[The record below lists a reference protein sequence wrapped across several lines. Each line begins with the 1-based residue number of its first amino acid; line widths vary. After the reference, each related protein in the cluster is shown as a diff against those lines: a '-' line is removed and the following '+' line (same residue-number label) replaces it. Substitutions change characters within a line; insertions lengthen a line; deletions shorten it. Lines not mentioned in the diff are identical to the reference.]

1 MALTQP
7 FVEFKLERLLSA
19 YEHDVEINLSESGVQ
34 PLTTRELLALQGG
47 DVDAALAAL
56 ADTALGYPEA
66 NGSLELRRAIAAWYP
81 GATAANVLVTVGAIQ
96 ANFTSLLTVTDPGDL
111 IAVMQ
116 PNYQQFWGLAQNL
129 GRTMNTFS
137 LKQHRDWALDFDEL
151 QDAVAPQTRF
161 VAVVNP
167 NNPTGRI
174 LRAEERARIVAGA
187 ERTGAWLLADEVYA
201 GAERATDEFTPSFY
215 GEYDKVLAVGS
226 MSKAYGLPG
235 LRIGWVV
242 GPEET
247 IARMWAWQDY
257 ITICATRLGNRL
269 AAVALSPRCGR
280 SSWRARGAT
289 CGAASTSWR
298 AGPPRRDDVEVL
310 PPDAAAVCFVGTP
323 RRSTRPSS
331 SCACCGRRA
340 PSSRRATCSAST
352 AICASASACPR
363 STWPRDWRASASCS
377 TVSSSGSIQSV
388 PRPGVIEARLRR
400 ARSRALSGSGLIEA
414 CRDALADGGAVALP
428 YGGNFGPTA
437 LRRRLAE
444 RLTALE
450 GAATGLDETL
460 VSGGNSQAL
469 DHLVTMFCR
478 PGDVVLVERPT
489 YSLALGIFRDHPV
502 AIEALPFDD
511 EGLDVDALER
521 RLVMARATDR
531 PVRLLYTIPTFHNPT
546 GISLAAARRQRLV
559 EVAAAHG
566 LLVVEDD
573 VYRELWYDAPAPPS
587 LWSTRGARHGRAPAA
602 RLPRRSPP
610 GCAWAGST
618 PRPSRSRT
626 SRRAA

>member
-19 YEHDVEINLSESGVQ
+19 YEHDVEIDLSQSGVQ

-56 ADTALGYPEA
+56 ADTGLGYPEA

-81 GATAANVLVTVGAIQ
+81 GATEANVLVTVGAIQ

-137 LKQHRDWALDFDEL
+137 LKQHRDWALDLDEL

-174 LRAEERARIVAGA
+174 LHAEERARIIAGA

-215 GEYDKVLAVGS
+215 GQYDKVLAVGS

-242 GPEET
+242 GPEEA

-269 AAVALSPRCGR
+269 AAVALSPAVRPQIL
-280 SSWRARGAT
+280 ARTRGYVRRGFDVVA
-289 CGAASTSWR
+289 GWAA
-298 AGPPRRDDVEVL
+298 ARDDVEVL
-310 PPDAAAVCFVGTP
+310 APDAAAVCFV
-323 RRSTRPSS
+323 RYAEKVNSTELVMRLLREKSTFV
-331 SCACCGRRA
+331 A
-340 PSSRRATCSAST
+340 PG
-352 AICASASACPR
+352 
-363 STWPRDWRASASCS
+363 D
-377 TVSSSGSIQSV
+377 
-388 PRPGVIEARLRR
+388 L
-400 ARSRALSGSGLIEA
+400 
-414 CRDALADGGAVALP
+414 
-428 YGGNFGPTA
+428 F
-437 LRRRLAE
+437 
-444 RLTALE
+444 
-450 GAATGLDETL
+450 GLDGHL
-460 VSGGNSQAL
+460 RVSFGL
-469 DHLVTMFCR
+469 PD
-478 PGDVVLVERPT
+478 E
-489 YSLALGIFRDHPV
+489 YV
-502 AIEALPFDD
+502 A
-511 EGLDVDALER
+511 EGLARIGAL
-521 RLVMARATDR
+521 LD
-531 PVRLLYTIPTFHNPT
+531 
-546 GISLAAARRQRLV
+546 SV
-559 EVAAAHG
+559 E
-566 LLVVEDD
+566 
-573 VYRELWYDAPAPPS
+573 
-587 LWSTRGARHGRAPAA
+587 
-602 RLPRRSPP
+602 
-610 GCAWAGST
+610 
-618 PRPSRSRT
+618 
-626 SRRAA
+626 

>member
-56 ADTALGYPEA
+56 ADAALDYPEA

-116 PNYQQFWGLAQNL
+116 PSYQQIWGLAQNL

-137 LKQHRDWALDFDEL
+137 LKQHRDWALDLDEL

-167 NNPTGRI
+167 NNPTGHI

-257 ITICATRLGNRL
+257 ITICASRLGDTL
-269 AAVALSPRCGR
+269 AAVALSPAVRPQIL
-280 SSWRARGAT
+280 ARTRGYVRRGFDVVADW
-289 CGAASTSWR
+289 AA
-298 AGPPRRDDVEVL
+298 GRDDVEVL
-310 PPDAAAVCFVGTP
+310 PPDAAAVCFVKYAQKIDSSALVM
-323 RRSTRPSS
+323 RLVHEKSTFV
-331 SCACCGRRA
+331 A
-340 PSSRRATCSAST
+340 PGDLFGLDGHLR
-352 AICASASACPR
+352 
-363 STWPRDWRASASCS
+363 
-377 TVSSSGSIQSV
+377 VSFGL
-388 PRPGVIEARLRR
+388 PGEYVAEGLAR
-400 ARSRALSGSGLIEA
+400 I
-414 CRDALADGGAVALP
+414 GAV
-428 YGGNFGPTA
+428 
-437 LRRRLAE
+437 
-444 RLTALE
+444 
-450 GAATGLDETL
+450 LD
-460 VSGGNSQAL
+460 S
-469 DHLVTMFCR
+469 
-478 PGDVVLVERPT
+478 VE
-489 YSLALGIFRDHPV
+489 
-502 AIEALPFDD
+502 
-511 EGLDVDALER
+511 
-521 RLVMARATDR
+521 
-531 PVRLLYTIPTFHNPT
+531 
-546 GISLAAARRQRLV
+546 
-559 EVAAAHG
+559 
-566 LLVVEDD
+566 
-573 VYRELWYDAPAPPS
+573 
-587 LWSTRGARHGRAPAA
+587 
-602 RLPRRSPP
+602 
-610 GCAWAGST
+610 
-618 PRPSRSRT
+618 
-626 SRRAA
+626 